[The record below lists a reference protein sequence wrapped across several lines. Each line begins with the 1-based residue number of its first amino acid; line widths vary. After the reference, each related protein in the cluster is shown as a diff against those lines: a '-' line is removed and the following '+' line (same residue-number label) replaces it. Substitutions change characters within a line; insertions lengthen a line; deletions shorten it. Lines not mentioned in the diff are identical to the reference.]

1 MSTEGTFLVGR
12 DPGADIVLEDETV
25 GRKHAEIV
33 VTNGRF
39 FLADLDSLNGV
50 HQLLDDGREVR
61 FNRGWV
67 SASDRFALGRFEAS
81 IAELLARLP
90 EARLVTLGIR
100 EQIGTVVA
108 EGVRGAAG
116 VRNSARLQ
124 GAQRKG
130 KRVRCMSCGH
140 VFLAAEPAC
149 PECSTPRG

>member
-12 DPGADIVLEDETV
+12 DLSADIVLEDETV

-33 VTNGRF
+33 VTGGRF

-50 HQLLDDGREVR
+50 YQLLDDGREVR

-67 SASDRFALGRFEAS
+67 RASDRFALGRFEAS
-81 IAELLARLP
+81 IAELLAQLP

-100 EQIGTVVA
+100 DEIGAVVG
-108 EGVRGAAG
+108 EGV
-116 VRNSARLQ
+116 Q
-124 GAQRKG
+124 GAVGVQGSVRLHRAEKKG